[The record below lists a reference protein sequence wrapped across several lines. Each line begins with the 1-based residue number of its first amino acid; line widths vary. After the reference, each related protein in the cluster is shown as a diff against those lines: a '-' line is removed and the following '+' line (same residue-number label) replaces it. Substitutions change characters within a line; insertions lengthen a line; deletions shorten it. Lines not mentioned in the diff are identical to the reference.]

1 MSQKIRHDQL
11 RSVLIAPHVSEKTTM
26 LSQESGQIVFRV
38 RPDSN
43 KQQIKKAVEKFFD
56 VKVSSVRTVS
66 VNGKT
71 KRFGARTG
79 KTKNWKKAYIKLAE
93 GQNLDILNTDAYRNG
108 SYKGKSNISRPKI
121 CSDC

>member
-1 MSQKIRHDQL
+1 MKYLED
-11 RSVLIAPHVSEKTTM
+11 VLIAPVISEK
-26 LSQESGQIVFRV
+26 SYDRIA
-38 RPDSN
+38 DSN
-43 KQQIKKAVEKFFD
+43 SYTFFVHPKTDKPQIKKAVEKFFD

-93 GQNLDILNTDAYRNG
+93 GQNLDILNTDA
-108 SYKGKSNISRPKI
+108 
-121 CSDC
+121 

>member
-1 MSQKIRHDQL
+1 M
-11 RSVLIAPHVSEKTTM
+11 
-26 LSQESGQIVFRV
+26 

-93 GQNLDILNTDAYRNG
+93 GQNLDILNTDV
-108 SYKGKSNISRPKI
+108 
-121 CSDC
+121 